1 MDQNE
6 EFRARFEAE
15 MREERAREEKEA
27 QEAERKEQEYQAFRA
42 AELAR
47 LEADAASPTPA
58 PLNAVT
64 PKVPEQDYVVWDK
77 PQTTPDPGWTA
88 GGCFAAIFII
98 GIIAAIIYL
107 FISLVGVDLWHWFAD
122 NSADCAPN
130 CNSGPRYF
138 FFWRR

>member
-47 LEADAASPTPA
+47 LEAEAAAPTPT
-58 PLNAVT
+58 PPNAVT

-77 PQTTPDPGWTA
+77 PQATPEPGWTA
-88 GGCFAAIFII
+88 GGCFGVILII
-98 GIIAAIIYL
+98 GIIAALIYFVGIPAFHWL
-107 FISLVGVDLWHWFAD
+107 FGNLP
-122 NSADCAPN
+122 DCAPN
-130 CNSGPRYF
+130 CNTGPRYF